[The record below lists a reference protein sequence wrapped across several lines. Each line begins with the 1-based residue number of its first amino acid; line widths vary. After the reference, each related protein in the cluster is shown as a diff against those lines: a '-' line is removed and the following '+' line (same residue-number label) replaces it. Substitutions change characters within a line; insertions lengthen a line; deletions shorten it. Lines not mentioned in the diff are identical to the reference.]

1 MDVKI
6 VEFPPTRVAM
16 LTHLGHPDKVNA
28 SAAKFIAWRR
38 ETGQSPIASSQ
49 TFGIARHDPQTT
61 PPAQFRFDICGSVRQ
76 PIAENDVGVVNS
88 EIHGGRCAVVRHQ
101 DRSTAS
107 RRACGIY
114 SANGYPPAV
123 RRRAIFRSSSST

>member
-49 TFGIARHDPQTT
+49 TLVLPAR
-61 PPAQFRFDICGSVRQ
+61 PADDAAGSI
-76 PIAENDVGVVNS
+76 PL
-88 EIHGGRCAVVRHQ
+88 
-101 DRSTAS
+101 
-107 RRACGIY
+107 
-114 SANGYPPAV
+114 
-123 RRRAIFRSSSST
+123 

>member
-49 TFGIARHDPQTT
+49 TLVLPGTT
-61 PPAQFRFDICGSVRQ
+61 
-76 PIAENDVGVVNS
+76 
-88 EIHGGRCAVVRHQ
+88 
-101 DRSTAS
+101 
-107 RRACGIY
+107 
-114 SANGYPPAV
+114 
-123 RRRAIFRSSSST
+123 RRRRRRINSALISAAASTSR

>member
-88 EIHGGRCAVVRHQ
+88 EIP
-101 DRSTAS
+101 
-107 RRACGIY
+107 RRALRGGAPSGI
-114 SANGYPPAV
+114 ARQPPGERVVFIPRMAT
-123 RRRAIFRSSSST
+123 RQR